1 MIWTDFLLMPP
12 GVKIL
17 VMVMFWPI
25 FWAGG
30 LAIFALAGDVTGLRE
45 KKSPVGRVVSDSR

>member
-1 MIWTDFLLMPP
+1 MMPP

-30 LAIFALAGDVTGLRE
+30 LAIFALAGDVTDRASAFL
-45 KKSPVGRVVSDSR
+45 SAVYASIDH